1 MIYRIKQFVWALRA
15 HITHSDEE
23 FIKEYLN
30 ENEINI
36 FNRMSDMDKKH
47 SINTARDVKE
57 SCSSKEINEI
67 MMIKVALLHDIG
79 KSMYKMNVIKKSSI
93 VLLNKFSKGRIKK
106 YSNIKCIN
114 IYYNHANI
122 GYEILKQFDYSE
134 LFLFLIKNH
143 HNSDIISNK
152 EELDILQNCDNKN

>member
-1 MIYRIKQFVWALRA
+1 MIYRIKQFIWALTA

-23 FIKEYLN
+23 FIMEYLN
-30 ENEINI
+30 KNEINI
-36 FNRMSDMDKKH
+36 FNEMSDMDKKH

-57 SCSSKEINEI
+57 ACISKKINEN

-79 KSMYKMNVIKKSSI
+79 KSMYKMNVIEKSI
-93 VLLNKFSKGRIKK
+93 VVLLNKFSKGNIKK

-122 GYEILKQFDYSE
+122 GYEILKKFDYSE

-152 EELDILQNCDNKN
+152 EELDILQYCDKKN